1 MFCQMTKKIDFAE
14 WLKDTLKDKNMKPID
29 LSRLANIDSG
39 VVTRLLK
46 AEREA
51 KPDTLS
57 AIAHALQLPVDLVF
71 EKAGVL
77 PPKPELSP
85 IKRALLHASE
95 GLPDSDVKLALSL
108 LEQRQEYY
116 KKNPGAK
123 PAK

>member
-1 MFCQMTKKIDFAE
+1 MTKKIDFAE
-14 WLKDTLKDKNMKPID
+14 WLKSTLSDKGMKPID

-51 KPDTLS
+51 KPDTLI
-57 AIAHALQLPVDLVF
+57 AIAHALKLPVDFVL

-77 PPKPELSP
+77 PPKIELSP
-85 IKRALLHASE
+85 ARRKLLHLSE
-95 GLPDSDVKLALSL
+95 DLPDSDVDIAIAL
-108 LEQRQEYY
+108 LEQRKEFY
-116 KKNPGAK
+116 KKNPQSK